1 MNRIVLLLLPL
12 LVLAGCGKGPEPAS
26 PAAAHA
32 APPPAAAERGTVHLD
47 PATSGKAWVTVEPV
61 REGAAS
67 DPVRATGRLTTHEDS
82 TWNVG
87 SVTDGRIV
95 HMLAKLGDQIRAG
108 QVIARMHSHDVHEA
122 RAGHSRAKGELARA
136 TSALAIAKRM
146 RERARTLYELKAGSL
161 EQVERAEAEL
171 IAAESAVHTAEVDV
185 IRTESHLV
193 EYLRIA
199 PEGSGEHKP
208 DENLHDEDLVPVIS
222 PGSGVLL
229 RRLVT
234 EGSVVA
240 AGQGVAVVSD
250 LRRLRLIANVGEQDL
265 PLIHTGA
272 AARIV
277 RAALPGRVFQGRV
290 SRIGEEMDPET
301 RTAEVWITI
310 DSAGLTL
317 KPEGYANVEIATA
330 SKRPGI
336 FIPTDAIQ
344 EVEGSSSV
352 FVETAPNTY
361 AVRAVSLGESSG
373 GLAEVKQGLSAG
385 ERVAVQ
391 GSFLLKSQL
400 LKSTL
405 E

>member
-1 MNRIVLLLLPL
+1 MNRIALLLPPL
-12 LVLAGCGKGPEPAS
+12 LALAACGKAPGTAVPSETHAEPK
-26 PAAAHA
+26 AAT
-32 APPPAAAERGTVHLD
+32 AERGTVRLD
-47 PATSGKAWVTVEPV
+47 PASSGKAWVIVEPV
-61 REGAAS
+61 QLGAAS

-122 RAGHSRAKGELARA
+122 RADHSRAKGELARA

-146 RERARTLYELKAGSL
+146 RDRARTLYELKAGSL

-171 IAAESAVHTAEVDV
+171 IAAESAVRTAEVDV
-185 IRTESHLV
+185 IRTETHLV

-199 PEGSGEHKP
+199 PEGSAQHKP

-240 AGQGVAVVSD
+240 AGQGIAVVSD
-250 LRRLRLIANVGEQDL
+250 LSRLRLIANVGEQDL

-336 FIPTDAIQ
+336 FISTDAVQ
-344 EVEGSSSV
+344 EVEGASSV

-361 AVRAVSLGESSG
+361 SVRAVSLGERSG
-373 GLAEVKQGLSAG
+373 ALVEVKQGLSAG
-385 ERVAVQ
+385 ERIAVK